1 MAGERTWLLTAT
13 VDLSALGVPGLTV
26 HGDWTTSWTRSSL
39 IGVSKKDQ
47 YEGDVTVDYAFGGAL
62 KGLALRARA
71 ARVESSVSS
80 DVLGGQDYRDYR
92 LILNYDLPLAP
103 LLRR

>member
-1 MAGERTWLLTAT
+1 MPPYSTTTKSEADGCRLGPFPGGRD
-13 VDLSALGVPGLTV
+13 VDRHCRRKSNFLSL
-26 HGDWTTSWTRSSL
+26 R
-39 IGVSKKDQ
+39 KDQ

-62 KGLALRARA
+62 KGFALRARA

-92 LILNYDLPLAP
+92 LILGYDLPLAP
-103 LLRR
+103 FLRR

>member
-1 MAGERTWLLTAT
+1 M
-13 VDLSALGVPGLTV
+13 
-26 HGDWTTSWTRSSL
+26 
-39 IGVSKKDQ
+39 
-47 YEGDVTVDYAFGGAL
+47 TVDYAFGGAL
-62 KGLALRARA
+62 KGFALRARA

-103 LLRR
+103 FLRR